1 MDAMGRAERQDSR
14 TTGHGTGQRTGTR
27 NGHRLCSSTGTGGHT
42 LLELAVVVGLLGLFA
57 LVAVGGARSQ
67 LDTLAVQVA
76 REEVAGLLR
85 EARSVARIHGG
96 ARVVWE
102 EGAPVELRVRADS
115 VVRRYDPRVHGVRLA
130 PRSGRTSFELVYGPT
145 GLGRATSLTLELR
158 RGGVTRALV
167 VSSYG
172 RTRREP

>member
-1 MDAMGRAERQDSR
+1 MNATGRAERQGSQR
-14 TTGHGTGQRTGTR
+14 SGQCSGQRIGRRSGQRTGR
-27 NGHRLCSSTGTGGHT
+27 RAEGGHT
-42 LLELAVVVGLLGLFA
+42 LLELAVVVGLLGILA

-67 LDTLAVQVA
+67 VDTLAVQVA

-85 EARSVARIHGG
+85 EARSVARVHGG

-102 EGAPVELRVRADS
+102 EGAAVELRVRADS

-130 PRSGRTSFELVYGPT
+130 PRSGRASFELVYGPT

-172 RTRREP
+172 RTRREQ